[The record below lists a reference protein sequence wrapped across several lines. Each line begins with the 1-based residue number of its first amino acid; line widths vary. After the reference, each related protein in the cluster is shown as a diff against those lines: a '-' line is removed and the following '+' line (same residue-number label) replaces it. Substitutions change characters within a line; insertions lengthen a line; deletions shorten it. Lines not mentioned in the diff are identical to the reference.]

1 MPIRCFVLPQSFLT
15 RCLFLVQ
22 VQRKSVIMDALLYI
36 YKLKLKLE
44 AIKREL
50 ANLVAIKREYLS
62 LMKQLQLPKVTSLS
76 LPDLVISF
84 FTVLFFTL
92 TIRDI
97 VDLFS
102 EGGQGGEG

>member
-1 MPIRCFVLPQSFLT
+1 ME
-15 RCLFLVQ
+15 
-22 VQRKSVIMDALLYI
+22 ALLYI

-62 LMKQLQLPKVTSLS
+62 LMKQLPLPKVNSLS
-76 LPDLVISF
+76 LPLVISF
-84 FTVLFFTL
+84 FPVLFFTL
-92 TIRDI
+92 TVRDI

-102 EGGQGGEG
+102 EGGQGREG

>member
-1 MPIRCFVLPQSFLT
+1 
-15 RCLFLVQ
+15 
-22 VQRKSVIMDALLYI
+22 MDALLYI

-50 ANLVAIKREYLS
+50 ANLVAIKREYYLS

-76 LPDLVISF
+76 LPLVISF

-102 EGGQGGEG
+102 EGGQGREG

>member
-1 MPIRCFVLPQSFLT
+1 MPIRCFVLPQSFLI

-76 LPDLVISF
+76 LPLVISF

-102 EGGQGGEG
+102 EGGQGREG

>member
-1 MPIRCFVLPQSFLT
+1 
-15 RCLFLVQ
+15 
-22 VQRKSVIMDALLYI
+22 MDALLYI

-76 LPDLVISF
+76 LPLVISF
-84 FTVLFFTL
+84 FNVLFFTL

-102 EGGQGGEG
+102 EGGQGREG

>member
-1 MPIRCFVLPQSFLT
+1 
-15 RCLFLVQ
+15 
-22 VQRKSVIMDALLYI
+22 MDALLYI

-50 ANLVAIKREYLS
+50 ANLVAIKREYYLS
-62 LMKQLQLPKVTSLS
+62 LMKQLQLPKVSSLS
-76 LPDLVISF
+76 LPLVISF

-102 EGGQGGEG
+102 EGGQGREG